1 MKTPQTY
8 NIRRFETAKKLLENG
23 MKKNKRIY
31 LLGHGGTGKTY
42 LTLQMKYLIDEYKYK
57 TYPDFDSKLFKKYKI
72 KKSTKAILC
81 IYSFHYML
89 FLLSFTIIF
98 SIIDWLFGSI
108 LLLK

>member
-81 IYSFHYML
+81 IYSLKEIEKKEKNNLDNLIVINMNK
-89 FLLSFTIIF
+89 IIHR
-98 SIIDWLFGSI
+98 
-108 LLLK
+108 